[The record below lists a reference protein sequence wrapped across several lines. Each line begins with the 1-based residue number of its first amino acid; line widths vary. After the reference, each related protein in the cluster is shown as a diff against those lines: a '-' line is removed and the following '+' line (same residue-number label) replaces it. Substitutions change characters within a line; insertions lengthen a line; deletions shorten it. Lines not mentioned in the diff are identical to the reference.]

1 MKIKFLVIIGLFTLT
16 GCQMNGG
23 NMKNSISFEMDN
35 QYWPKHSIVYK
46 NNWPECGNLTM
57 TPDAIKKQK
66 YITSYNS
73 CKVEPEGYVPQQII
87 IEYAPWLTYE
97 EQQKIP
103 ELRAKETFLYRKKIS
118 PDTGNLVDEMIGR
131 DEDAIE
137 YNSTVLSKNVQ
148 AAIDKIPSRAWKR
161 IVLTPPKEVEKYKN
175 QVPEGK
181 GDRRRGK
188 RIHYTISLQPDGSH
202 SIKTELNWV
211 DKHLK
216 YWN

>member
-1 MKIKFLVIIGLFTLT
+1 MILTLS
-16 GCQMNGG
+16 GCSSAA
-23 NMKNSISFEMDN
+23 MKNSISFQIYDHLKG
-35 QYWPKHSIVYK
+35 QDVIYK

-57 TPDAIKKQK
+57 TPDVIKKQK
-66 YITSYNS
+66 YVTSYNS

-97 EQQKIP
+97 EQIKKGYGVP
-103 ELRAKETFLYRKKIS
+103 EELRYASGENAEQKRQAIMVAQQNGIAKL
-118 PDTGNLVDEMIGR
+118 P
-131 DEDAIE
+131 
-137 YNSTVLSKNVQ
+137 
-148 AAIDKIPSRAWKR
+148 PSAWKR
-161 IVLTPPKEVEKYKN
+161 IVLTPPQEVEKYKN

>member
-1 MKIKFLVIIGLFTLT
+1 MKLPYIITCSIFLLT
-16 GCQMNGG
+16 GCQTTSS
-23 NMKNSISFEMDN
+23 MKNSISFVVGPS
-35 QYWPKHSIVYK
+35 QHGLAFVFK

-66 YITSYNS
+66 YITTYSS

-97 EQQKIP
+97 EQIKKGYGVP
-103 ELRAKETFLYRKKIS
+103 EELRYASGENAEQKRQAIMVAQQNGIAKL
-118 PDTGNLVDEMIGR
+118 P
-131 DEDAIE
+131 
-137 YNSTVLSKNVQ
+137 
-148 AAIDKIPSRAWKR
+148 PSAWNR
-161 IVLTPPKEVEKYKN
+161 IVLTPPQEVEKYKN

-188 RIHYTISLQPDGSH
+188 RIHYTISLQPDGSY

>member
-23 NMKNSISFEMDN
+23 NMKNRINFEMDN

-57 TPDAIKKQK
+57 TPDVIRKQK
-66 YITSYNS
+66 YITTYSS
-73 CKVEPEGYVPQQII
+73 CTISPAGYVPQQII

-103 ELRAKETFLYRKKIS
+103 ELRAKETFLYKKKIS

-137 YNSTVLSKNVQ
+137 YNSTVLIKNVQ
-148 AAIDKIPSRAWKR
+148 AAIDKLPPTTWKK
-161 IVLTPPKEVEKYKN
+161 IVIYPPQAVKNWEKQPRWKD
-175 QVPEGK
+175 GK
-181 GDRRRGK
+181 MERWKDGK
-188 RIHYTISLQPDGSH
+188 MERWKQI
-202 SIKTELNWV
+202 V
-211 DKHLK
+211 
-216 YWN
+216 

>member
-66 YITSYNS
+66 YITTYSS

-97 EQQKIP
+97 EQIKKGYGVP
-103 ELRAKETFLYRKKIS
+103 EELRYASGENAEQKRQAIMVAQQNGIAKL
-118 PDTGNLVDEMIGR
+118 P
-131 DEDAIE
+131 
-137 YNSTVLSKNVQ
+137 
-148 AAIDKIPSRAWKR
+148 PSAWKR
-161 IVLTPPKEVEKYKN
+161 IVLTPPQEVEKYKN

-188 RIHYTISLQPDGSH
+188 RIHYTISLQPDGSY

>member
-1 MKIKFLVIIGLFTLT
+1 MKIIVLMAIGLLTLT
-16 GCQMNGG
+16 GCQANGG

-35 QYWPKHSIVYK
+35 QYWPNHGIVYK
-46 NNWPECGNLTM
+46 NNWPECGNLTL

-66 YITSYNS
+66 YITSYSS

-97 EQQKIP
+97 EQIKKGYGVP
-103 ELRAKETFLYRKKIS
+103 EELRYASGENAEQKRQAIMVAQQNGIAKL
-118 PDTGNLVDEMIGR
+118 
-131 DEDAIE
+131 
-137 YNSTVLSKNVQ
+137 
-148 AAIDKIPSRAWKR
+148 PSSVWKR
-161 IVLTPPKEVEKYKN
+161 IVLTPPQEVEKYKG

-188 RIHYTISLQPDGSH
+188 RIHYTISLQPDGSYI
-202 SIKTELNWV
+202 IKTELNWV
-211 DKHLK
+211 DKYLK

>member
-1 MKIKFLVIIGLFTLT
+1 MKLPYIITCSIFLLT
-16 GCQMNGG
+16 GCQTTSS
-23 NMKNSISFEMDN
+23 MKNSISFVVGPS
-35 QYWPKHSIVYK
+35 QHGLAFVFK

-57 TPDAIKKQK
+57 TPDVIKKQK
-66 YITSYNS
+66 YVTSYNS

-97 EQQKIP
+97 EQIKKGYGVP
-103 ELRAKETFLYRKKIS
+103 EELRYASGENAEQKRQAIMVAQQNGIAKL
-118 PDTGNLVDEMIGR
+118 P
-131 DEDAIE
+131 
-137 YNSTVLSKNVQ
+137 
-148 AAIDKIPSRAWKR
+148 PSAWNR
-161 IVLTPPKEVEKYKN
+161 IVLTPPQEVEKYKN
-175 QVPEGK
+175 QVPDGK

-188 RIHYTISLQPDGSH
+188 TIHYTISLQPDGSY

>member
-1 MKIKFLVIIGLFTLT
+1 MKIIVLMAIGLLTLT
-16 GCQMNGG
+16 GCQTNGG

-35 QYWPKHSIVYK
+35 QYWPNHGIVYK
-46 NNWPECGNLTM
+46 NNWPECGNLTL

-66 YITSYNS
+66 YITSYSS

-97 EQQKIP
+97 EQIKKGYGVP
-103 ELRAKETFLYRKKIS
+103 EELRYASGENAEQKRQAIMVAQQNGIAKL
-118 PDTGNLVDEMIGR
+118 
-131 DEDAIE
+131 
-137 YNSTVLSKNVQ
+137 
-148 AAIDKIPSRAWKR
+148 PSSVWKR
-161 IVLTPPKEVEKYKN
+161 IVLTPTQEVEKYKG

-188 RIHYTISLQPDGSH
+188 RIHYTISLQPDGSY

-211 DKHLK
+211 DKYLR

>member
-1 MKIKFLVIIGLFTLT
+1 MKLPYIITCSIFLLT
-16 GCQMNGG
+16 GCQTTSS
-23 NMKNSISFEMDN
+23 MKNSISFVVGPS
-35 QYWPKHSIVYK
+35 QHGLAFVFK

-148 AAIDKIPSRAWKR
+148 AAIDKLSPTTWKK
-161 IVLTPPKEVEKYKN
+161 IVIYPPQTVKNWEKQPRWKD
-175 QVPEGK
+175 GK
-181 GDRRRGK
+181 MKTNSIDIIVTLK
-188 RIHYTISLQPDGSH
+188 PDGTH
-202 SIKTELNWV
+202 SIQENF
-211 DKHLK
+211 
-216 YWN
+216 YWKEPFKIDMR

>member
-66 YITSYNS
+66 YITSYSS

-97 EQQKIP
+97 EQIKKGYGVP
-103 ELRAKETFLYRKKIS
+103 EELRYASGENAEQKRQAIMVAQQNGIAKL
-118 PDTGNLVDEMIGR
+118 
-131 DEDAIE
+131 
-137 YNSTVLSKNVQ
+137 
-148 AAIDKIPSRAWKR
+148 PSSVWKR
-161 IVLTPPKEVEKYKN
+161 IVLTPPQEVEKYKN

-188 RIHYTISLQPDGSH
+188 RIHYTISLQPDGSY

>member
-1 MKIKFLVIIGLFTLT
+1 MKLPYIITCSIFLLT
-16 GCQMNGG
+16 GCQTTSS
-23 NMKNSISFEMDN
+23 MKNSISFVVGPS
-35 QYWPKHSIVYK
+35 QHGLAFVFK

-97 EQQKIP
+97 EQIKKGYGVP
-103 ELRAKETFLYRKKIS
+103 EELRYASGENAEQKRQAIMVAQQNGIAKL
-118 PDTGNLVDEMIGR
+118 P
-131 DEDAIE
+131 
-137 YNSTVLSKNVQ
+137 
-148 AAIDKIPSRAWKR
+148 PSAWKR
-161 IVLTPPKEVEKYKN
+161 IVLTPPQEVEKYKN

-188 RIHYTISLQPDGSH
+188 RIHYTISLQPDGSY